1 MDLGL
6 AALGTK
12 MYPGQPAPGT
22 RGHAENNLTSG
33 GHFLGPNF
41 LWVNFPLGQFSFGS
55 IFPLEGFHFGQFSFG
70 QFSFG
75 SIFPL
80 EGFHLGQIFFGSNYL
95 GQKPG
100 NLDMLGIMETY
111 ASAVEQE
118 EIIESNICWTII
130 LWVSFLL
137 G

>member
-1 MDLGL
+1 MD
-6 AALGTK
+6 
-12 MYPGQPAPGT
+12 Q
-22 RGHAENNLTSG
+22 TSFG
-33 GHFLGPNF
+33 AIF
-41 LWVNFPLGQFSFGS
+41 LWVKTHLRQFSFGSVFLWFDIPVGQFSFGS
-55 IFPLEGFHFGQFSFG
+55 IFLWVSFPFGRIS
-70 QFSFG
+70 
-75 SIFPL
+75 
-80 EGFHLGQIFFGSNYL
+80 FGSNYL

-100 NLDMLGIMETY
+100 NLDVLGIMETY